1 MIIVAPYALETWM
14 WPERVQIHHVFN
26 IKSHEGISKR
36 NHLWFSISY
45 YHRTSVMNFFRSDS
59 TPIALRWRSNTV
71 FIITTVAIGLFTD
84 LFLYGLIVPVMPF
97 MLRDRLKIPQSQIQ
111 SHVSDMLAAYAGASV
126 ISSIPAGWIADRTN
140 TRQVPYLSGLAAI
153 LAATT
158 MLALGQSVTVLIIA
172 RVFQGISAA
181 VVWTVGL
188 AIVLDT
194 VGPKKLGTVIGTV
207 CLSRND

>member
-1 MIIVAPYALETWM
+1 MKLFP
-14 WPERVQIHHVFN
+14 
-26 IKSHEGISKR
+26 
-36 NHLWFSISY
+36 
-45 YHRTSVMNFFRSDS
+45 SDS
-59 TPIALRWRSNTV
+59 TPLALRWRSNTV

-111 SHVSDMLAAYAGASV
+111 SYVSDMLAAYAGASV
-126 ISSIPAGWIADRTN
+126 IFSIPAGWIADRTN
-140 TRQVPYLSGLAAI
+140 TRQVPFLAGLAAI
-153 LAATT
+153 LAATA
-158 MLALGQSVTVLIIA
+158 MLALGRSVAVLIVA

-207 CLSRND
+207 C

>member
-1 MIIVAPYALETWM
+1 M
-14 WPERVQIHHVFN
+14 
-26 IKSHEGISKR
+26 
-36 NHLWFSISY
+36 
-45 YHRTSVMNFFRSDS
+45 
-59 TPIALRWRSNTV
+59 

-111 SHVSDMLAAYAGASV
+111 SYVSDMLAAYAGASV
-126 ISSIPAGWIADRTN
+126 IFSIPAGWIADRTN
-140 TRQVPYLSGLAAI
+140 TRQVPFLAGLAAI

-158 MLALGQSVTVLIIA
+158 MLALGQSIAVLIVA

-207 CLSRND
+207 C

>member
-1 MIIVAPYALETWM
+1 MKLFP
-14 WPERVQIHHVFN
+14 
-26 IKSHEGISKR
+26 
-36 NHLWFSISY
+36 
-45 YHRTSVMNFFRSDS
+45 SDH
-59 TPIALRWRSNTV
+59 TPIGLRWRSNIS

-97 MLRDRLKIPQSQIQ
+97 MLRDRLNIPPSQIQ
-111 SHVSDMLAAYAGASV
+111 SYTSDMLAAYAGASM
-126 ISSIPAGWIADRTN
+126 IFSIPAGWVADRTN
-140 TRQVPYLSGLAAI
+140 TRQAPFLTGLAAL

-158 MLALGQSVTVLIIA
+158 MLALGQSIAVLMIA

-194 VGPKKLGTVIGTV
+194 VGSENLGAVIGTV
-207 CLSRND
+207 R